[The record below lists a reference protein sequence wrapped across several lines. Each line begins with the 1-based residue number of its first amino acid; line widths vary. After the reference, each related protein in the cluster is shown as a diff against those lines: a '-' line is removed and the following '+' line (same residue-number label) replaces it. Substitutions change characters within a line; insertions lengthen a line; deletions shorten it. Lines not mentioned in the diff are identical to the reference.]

1 MREDIWNVYYLNKR
15 NIMYVFVRLPIP
27 EVHEMSSVVRL
38 ELDSSFLKL
47 SYVAFGLIMRL
58 VFVTATDNF

>member
-1 MREDIWNVYYLNKR
+1 
-15 NIMYVFVRLPIP
+15 MYVFVRLPIP